1 MNLSDILFIKKK
13 ISILNQNNSSSF
25 SPSKSNDFLFIIPG
39 PSAPGSGGHNT
50 LSMFI
55 NFLSKNIENSIYI
68 FYYRCCFKTVEEQH
82 EMFVN
87 GYSLKKEIKAINI
100 NDLSSFYFKA
110 VFYTDHLSW
119 FLTDVISSKK
129 NFVFLQ
135 DWEQLF
141 EAAGWQS
148 VFSEYNLQNFDV
160 YICASAWLKQMI
172 KNLFKNSANKKIYS
186 FELGIESKLSNI
198 ESMKK
203 NKNKRKSISAYVR
216 TETPRRCWEIVREVY
231 RELISDDTLD
241 FDLGLFGMNCDE
253 LINQSNFSKNV
264 RNDGLISKSQLP
276 KYFLNN
282 DLIIAF
288 SATNYNLILWDCVS
302 IGTPVI
308 DLDIGPLKHLNHPL
322 ILKTSPY
329 PDDIIKNIK
338 KAININYEKPKIPFL
353 NSLLWDSRFSDLWEK
368 LKIEF

>member
-100 NDLSSFYFKA
+100 NDLSSFHFKA

-129 NFVFLQ
+129 NLYFFKTGNNYLKRQVGNQYSQNIIYKILMFIFVLQ
-135 DWEQLF
+135 H
-141 EAAGWQS
+141 GS
-148 VFSEYNLQNFDV
+148 
-160 YICASAWLKQMI
+160 
-172 KNLFKNSANKKIYS
+172 NK
-186 FELGIESKLSNI
+186 
-198 ESMKK
+198 
-203 NKNKRKSISAYVR
+203 
-216 TETPRRCWEIVREVY
+216 
-231 RELISDDTLD
+231 
-241 FDLGLFGMNCDE
+241 
-253 LINQSNFSKNV
+253 
-264 RNDGLISKSQLP
+264 
-276 KYFLNN
+276 
-282 DLIIAF
+282 
-288 SATNYNLILWDCVS
+288 
-302 IGTPVI
+302 
-308 DLDIGPLKHLNHPL
+308 
-322 ILKTSPY
+322 
-329 PDDIIKNIK
+329 
-338 KAININYEKPKIPFL
+338 
-353 NSLLWDSRFSDLWEK
+353 
-368 LKIEF
+368 